1 MSKPNE
7 NSNSEQTVDV
17 KDTKDTATKV
27 ENTQTLSREEMEAEI
42 RKEIA
47 KETQAE
53 IDRRV
58 TEALKKKEAQ
68 AKAKLEEAERRA
80 KLSEEEKLAELK
92 AENERALK
100 ARELELNTKEL
111 KLNAID
117 YLAEKG
123 CDISITE
130 ILNIDNIASLEDAEL
145 RKSTL
150 TARIDKTLDIID
162 AIASKREE
170 ALKKEILKGQTPASV
185 GDGQAISNY
194 ERAKSNKDVKS
205 MLLEKFS

>member
-27 ENTQTLSREEMEAEI
+27 ANTQTLSREEMEAEI

-111 KLNAID
+111 KLSAID
-117 YLAEKG
+117 YLTEKG

-130 ILNIDNIASLEDAEL
+130 IINIDNIASLEDSEL
-145 RKSTL
+145 RQSTL
-150 TARIDKTLDIID
+150 TARIDKTLEIINN
-162 AIASKREE
+162 IASKREE
-170 ALKKEILKGQTPASV
+170 ALKKEILRGQTPASV